1 MISALF
7 RKAYRDVTKRRVR
20 SVLTLLGILIGVGGV
35 VAIVSTGE
43 NLARAQ
49 QAAYANASQNDIAY
63 WVWNA
68 PASLPRAVRDIDNVR
83 AAELRVDFFTRCRW
97 NGGNAGE
104 GNAAA
109 SVPYGTLAAAFPH
122 ARDVYLHGIADF
134 ENQRVDQVFLR
145 AGRFPKQGE
154 IVIEQS
160 ALAVIPLQFG
170 DTLTCR
176 GNGAEPN
183 RTFTLVG
190 AVQTPNYPNAALL
203 DYATLYAPSN
213 DVIRLLGASGANGL
227 LLKVNDLAQARD
239 TARDVSQLL
248 DRRNIQRN
256 APTLR
261 DPQNFLG
268 KRELD
273 ALLAVLSI
281 FSVVGLITSG
291 FLVANTL
298 AAIVTEQ
305 VSEIGTLKA
314 LGGTR
319 GQVMLVYLFS
329 ALVYGI
335 VGTALGL
342 LVGAFASWQ
351 LMLYV
356 GTLLN
361 LTVDFQMSPLGIAL
375 GVVVGIGVT
384 LLAGALPAFG
394 ATRIPVKR
402 ALESYGIT
410 PTYGAGRLDRI
421 VQRIVALPPLAAMSV
436 RNLARRKGRALVTML
451 VIGVAVATSLA
462 AQAVSVT
469 VDRAIDDLF
478 RTYRADAWLWFG
490 EYVGENMRAAL
501 TTVEGVEE
509 AEVWSLQNVWVVKK
523 SERGREG
530 EIESGRDREREREAA
545 RARLWG
551 IPANTTLYIP
561 KLVEGRWLRAG
572 EADRAVISTDLVE
585 SLGVRVGDEIQVDT
599 GDAPRA
605 FRVVGIAIDNSVF
618 LGSQVAGK
626 VFVPETIVAKMQGR
640 EGWATFFAVG
650 LTRHDSDG
658 VDAQLDVISQ
668 KFKRYQM
675 GSDSAAREVKGAK
688 EQTRILTIALAA
700 MSVLVGVI
708 GALGVVNTITLN
720 VLERRREIGVLRS
733 IGASDAN
740 VMQAFLTEGLAFG
753 IGGWLIGI
761 VLGYPLGLIL
771 AGVMEAVLFHLNYVF
786 TFQMVLVSL
795 GFALLL
801 TTIAS
806 LIPAL
811 VAARMKVKEVLR
823 YE

>member
-1 MISALF
+1 MFSALF

-20 SVLTLLGILIGVGGV
+20 SFLTLLGIVIGVGGV

-68 PASLPRAVRDIDNVR
+68 PASLTRAAAELDNVR
-83 AAELRVDFFTRCRW
+83 EAELRVDYFTRCRP
-97 NGGNAGE
+97 AQ
-104 GNAAA
+104 A
-109 SVPYGTLAAAFPH
+109 SESN

-134 ENQRVDQVFLR
+134 ENQRVDQVLLR
-145 AGRFPKQGE
+145 EGRFPIQGE
-154 IVIEQS
+154 AVVEAS
-160 ALAVIPLQFG
+160 ALSVLPLKLG
-170 DTLTCR
+170 DEITCR
-176 GNGAEPN
+176 ASGGEPD
-183 RTFTLVG
+183 RTFKLVG
-190 AVQTPNYPNAALL
+190 TVQTPNYPSASLL
-203 DYATLYAPSN
+203 DYATVYAPSS
-213 DVIRLLGASGANGL
+213 DVIRLLGASGSNGL
-227 LLKVNDLAQARD
+227 LLKVDDLAKARD
-239 TARDVSQLL
+239 SARDISQLL
-248 DRRNIQRN
+248 DRRGIQHGT
-256 APTLR
+256 PTLR

-273 ALLAVLSI
+273 ALLAVLTI
-281 FSVVGLITSG
+281 FSIVGLITSG

-298 AAIVTEQ
+298 AAIVNEQ

-319 GQVMLVYLFS
+319 EQVMLVFLLS

-335 VGTALGL
+335 AGTALGL
-342 LVGAFASWQ
+342 VAGALASWQ
-351 LMLYV
+351 LMVYI
-356 GTLLN
+356 GSLLN
-361 LTVDFQMSPLGIAL
+361 LTVSFVVAPLGVAL
-375 GVVVGIGVT
+375 GIVVGIGVT
-384 LLAGALPAFG
+384 LLAGAIPAFG

-410 PTYGAGRLDRI
+410 PTYGAGRLDRM
-421 VQRIVALPPLAAMSV
+421 VQRLVALPPLAAMSV
-436 RNLARRKGRALVTML
+436 RNLARRKSRALVTML

-469 VDRAIDDLF
+469 VDTAIDDLF

-490 EYVGENMRAAL
+490 EYVSDNMRAAL
-501 TTVEGVEE
+501 LTVPDVKQ
-509 AEVWSLQNVWVVKK
+509 AEVWSLQNVWVTKPDDTGK
-523 SERGREG
+523 QGASR
-530 EIESGRDREREREAA
+530 AA

-551 IPANTTLYIP
+551 IPTDSALYTP
-561 KLVEGRWLRAG
+561 QLVEGRWLRAG
-572 EADRAVISTDLVE
+572 ESDSVVISTDLTD
-585 SLGVRVGDEIQVDT
+585 SLGIRVGDEIAF
-599 GDAPRA
+599 DAGGATRK
-605 FRVVGIAIDNSVF
+605 FRVAGIAIDNSVF

-626 VFVPETIVAKMQGR
+626 VFVPETVVAKMQGR

-650 LTRHDSDG
+650 LARHLPDE
-658 VDAQLDVISQ
+658 VDAQLDAISQ

-700 MSVLVGVI
+700 MSLLIGFI

-740 VMQAFLTEGLAFG
+740 VIQTFLTEGLAFG
-753 IGGWLIGI
+753 IGGWLIGLL
-761 VLGYPLGLIL
+761 LGYSLGWFISR
-771 AGVMEAVLFHLNYVF
+771 VMESMLFHLNYVF

-795 GFALLL
+795 LFALVL
-801 TTIAS
+801 TTAAS

-811 VAARMKVKEVLR
+811 AAARMRVKDVLR

>member
-1 MISALF
+1 MFFALF

-20 SVLTLLGILIGVGGV
+20 SLLTLLGIVIGVGGV

-68 PASLPRAVRDIDNVR
+68 PASLTRAVEDVDNVR
-83 AAELRVDFFTRCRW
+83 AAELRVDFFTRCHW
-97 NGGNAGE
+97 TQDSAPN
-104 GNAAA
+104 
-109 SVPYGTLAAAFPH
+109 
-122 ARDVYLHGIADF
+122 ARDVYLHGAANF
-134 ENQRVDQVFLR
+134 ENQRVDQILLR
-145 AGRFPKQGE
+145 TGRFPKQGE
-154 IVIEQS
+154 AVLEES
-160 ALAVIPLQFG
+160 ALAVIPLQLG

-176 GNGAEPN
+176 GNGGEPD
-183 RTFTLVG
+183 RVFTMVG
-190 AVQTPNYPNAALL
+190 TVQTPNYPNASLL

-213 DVIRLLGASGANGL
+213 DVIRLLGASGANSL
-227 LLKVNDLAQARD
+227 LLQVDDLAQARD
-239 TARDVSQLL
+239 TARSVTQLL
-248 DRRNIQRN
+248 DRRAIQHN

-273 ALLAVLSI
+273 ALLAVLTI
-281 FSVVGLITSG
+281 FSIVGLITSG

-314 LGGTR
+314 LGGTSA
-319 GQVMLVYLFS
+319 QVMLVFLLS

-335 VGTALGL
+335 IGTALGL
-342 LVGAFASWQ
+342 LVGAWASWQ
-351 LMLYV
+351 LMLYI

-361 LTVDFQMSPLGIAL
+361 LPVDFHVAPLGVLL
-375 GVVVGIGVT
+375 GIVVGIGVT
-384 LLAGALPAFG
+384 LVAGAIPAFG

-410 PTYGAGRLDRI
+410 PTYGAGRIDRALQSI
-421 VQRIVALPPLAAMSV
+421 TALPPLAAMSV
-436 RNLARRKGRALVTML
+436 RNLARRKSRALVTML

-469 VDRAIDDLF
+469 VDTAIDDLF

-490 EYVGENMRAAL
+490 EYVGDNMRAAL
-501 TTVEGVEE
+501 LTVPDVKQ
-509 AEVWSLQNVWVVKK
+509 AEVWSLQNVWVTRNTAKD
-523 SERGREG
+523 GNG
-530 EIESGRDREREREAA
+530 AQEAA

-551 IPANTTLYIP
+551 IPADTTLYLP
-561 KLVEGRWLRAG
+561 RVVEGRWLRAG
-572 EADRAVISTDLVE
+572 ESDSAVISTDLVE
-585 SLGVRVGDEIQVDT
+585 SLGARVGDEIALDA
-599 GDAPRA
+599 GDAPRK

-626 VFVPETIVAKMQGR
+626 VFVPETVVAKMQGR

-650 LTRHDSDG
+650 LARHSPDE
-658 VDAQLDVISQ
+658 VDAQLDAISQ
-668 KFKRYQM
+668 KFKRYPM

-700 MSVLVGVI
+700 MSLLIGFI
-708 GALGVVNTITLN
+708 GALGVVNTITLS

-740 VMQAFLTEGLAFG
+740 VVQTFLTEGLAFG
-753 IGGWLIGI
+753 IGGWLIGLL
-761 VLGYPLGLIL
+761 LGYPLGWLI
-771 AGVMEAVLFHLNYVF
+771 ARVMESVLFHLNYVF

-795 GFALLL
+795 LFALVL
-801 TTIAS
+801 TTLAS

-811 VAARMKVKEVLR
+811 AAARMRVKDVLR

>member
-1 MISALF
+1 MFFALF

-20 SVLTLLGILIGVGGV
+20 SLLTLLGILIGVGGV

-43 NLARAQ
+43 NLTRAQ

-68 PASLPRAVRDIDNVR
+68 PASLTRAFAEMENVR

-97 NGGNAGE
+97 NQDGAEN
-104 GNAAA
+104 
-109 SVPYGTLAAAFPH
+109 

-134 ENQRVDQVFLR
+134 ENQRVDQILLR
-145 AGRFPKQGE
+145 DGRFPKQGE
-154 IVIEQS
+154 AVLEQS
-160 ALAVIPLQFG
+160 ALSVIPRKLG
-170 DTLTCR
+170 DTITCR
-176 GNGAEPN
+176 GSGGEPD

-190 AVQTPNYPNAALL
+190 TVQTPNYPSAALL

-213 DVIRLLGASGANGL
+213 DVMRLLGASGANSL
-227 LLKVNDLAQARD
+227 VLKTDDIVQARD

-248 DRRNIQRN
+248 DRRNIQRGS
-256 APTLR
+256 PTLR

-305 VSEIGTLKA
+305 VGEIGTLKA

-319 GQVMLVYLFS
+319 AQVMLMFLFS

-335 VGTALGL
+335 AGTAFGL
-342 LVGAFASWQ
+342 VAGAFASWQ
-351 LMLYV
+351 LMLYI
-356 GTLLN
+356 GSLLN
-361 LTVDFQMSPLGIAL
+361 LPVDFQVSPLGIAL
-375 GVVVGIGVT
+375 GILVGIGVT
-384 LLAGALPAFG
+384 LFAGAIPAFN

-402 ALESYGIT
+402 ALEAYGIT
-410 PTYGAGRLDRI
+410 PTYGAGRLDRALQKI
-421 VQRIVALPPLAAMSV
+421 IALPPLAAMSV
-436 RNLARRKGRALVTML
+436 RNLARRKSRALVTML

-462 AQAVSVT
+462 AQAVSAT
-469 VDRAIDDLF
+469 VDTGIDDLF

-490 EYVGENMRAAL
+490 EYVGDNMRAAL
-501 TTVEGVEE
+501 LTLPDVKQ
-509 AEVWSLQNVWVVKK
+509 AEVWSLQNVWVTRA
-523 SERGREG
+523 ENNAMQ
-530 EIESGRDREREREAA
+530 AA

-551 IPANTTLYIP
+551 IPADTRLYVP
-561 KLVEGRWLRAG
+561 QLVDGRWLRAG
-572 EADRAVISTDLVE
+572 ESDSAVISTDLVE
-585 SLGVRVGDEIQVDT
+585 SLGARVGDEIALDM
-599 GDAPRA
+599 GDGPRA
-605 FRVVGIAIDNSVF
+605 FRVVGAAIDNSVF

-626 VFVPETIVAKMQGR
+626 VFVPETVVAKMQGR

-650 LTRHDSDG
+650 LSRHEPAE
-658 VDAQLDVISQ
+658 VDAQLDAIAQ
-668 KFKRYQM
+668 KFKRYQV

-688 EQTRILTIALAA
+688 EQTRILTLALAA
-700 MSVLVGVI
+700 MSLLIGLI

-720 VLERRREIGVLRS
+720 VLERRREIGVMRS
-733 IGASDAN
+733 IGASDVN
-740 VMQAFLTEGLAFG
+740 VMQTFLTEGLAFG
-753 IGGWLIGI
+753 IGGWLIGL
-761 VLGYPLGLIL
+761 VLGYPLGLMISR
-771 AGVMEAVLFHLNYVF
+771 VMESVLFHLNFVF

-795 GFALLL
+795 LFALTL

-811 VAARMKVKEVLR
+811 AAARMRVKDVLR